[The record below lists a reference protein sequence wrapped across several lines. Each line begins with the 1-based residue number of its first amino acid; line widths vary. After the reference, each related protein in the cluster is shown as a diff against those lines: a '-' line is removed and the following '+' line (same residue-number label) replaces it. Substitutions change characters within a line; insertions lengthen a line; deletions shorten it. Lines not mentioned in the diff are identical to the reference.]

1 MKRVTHES
9 TLFAEDRSVYEKAE
23 QLSQLKG
30 GWFWPVYDM
39 SDPYCW
45 AMPMTGLA
53 VLDVGIAGQNNPDT
67 APAYRF
73 AGVCERGTPTWAPS
87 FTFIDKYGE
96 IVHCAASILRGYTIA
111 VITEGTRVMPQP
123 SRTRDLILYHPGT
136 GTLIPLSDEVYI
148 IDAAIIPERV
158 LDDIEM
164 GTEVAVRD
172 HRGVRIDNYNMTNAF
187 YA

>member
-1 MKRVTHES
+1 MKRVTRI
-9 TLFAEDRSVYEKAE
+9 TLFAENRSVYEKAE

-39 SDPYCW
+39 SDPDFE
-45 AMPMTGLA
+45 A
-53 VLDVGIAGQNNPDT
+53 ISNNPDT

-87 FTFIDKYGE
+87 FTFIDKHGE

-111 VITEGTRVMPQP
+111 VITEGTELMPQP

-136 GTLIPLSDEVYI
+136 GTLIPLSDEVYL
-148 IDAAIIPERV
+148 IDAAIVPERV

-172 HRGVRIDNYNMTNAF
+172 HKGVLIDNYNMTNAF